1 MNNSHAALKQQVLVL
16 LSGGIDSA
24 VCATKLCAE
33 GKSVHALSLR
43 YPGNTNEREINNATF
58 LAEKLNI
65 SHVVL
70 DFKFIEQMF
79 DGVNTSMSFNVGGAI
94 NNCVSRGKIPVPMSV
109 ELLHLTALMF
119 ARIRG
124 IKHVYWAIHQDD
136 LVGTS
141 QEKILEYVSALEKL
155 PALGSYS
162 PCKFETPFIGYSKKD
177 MVDLG
182 ISLDIDFEHTH
193 SCSASSNAPCCVCHQ
208 CVLRASAFDSLFPL
222 KQAVGA

>member
-1 MNNSHAALKQQVLVL
+1 MDKSYTALKQQVLVL

-24 VCATKLCAE
+24 VCAAKLCAG
-33 GKSVHALSLR
+33 GKKVHALSLQ
-43 YPGNTNEREINNATF
+43 YPGNANEREINNATF
-58 LAEKLNI
+58 LAKKLNI

-70 DFKFIEQMF
+70 DFKFIEQML
-79 DGVNTSMSFNVGGAI
+79 GETNTNMSFNVGGSV

-136 LVGTS
+136 LVDTS
-141 QEKILEYVSALEKL
+141 QEKVLEYLSALEKL

-162 PCKFETPFIGYSKKD
+162 PCKFETPFIEYSKKD
-177 MVDLG
+177 VVDLG
-182 ISLDIDFEHTH
+182 VGLGIDFGRTH
-193 SCSASSNAPCCVCHQ
+193 SCSSSSDVPCGVCRQ
-208 CVLRASAFDSLFPL
+208 CLLRTSAFDALFPL